1 MKPRHLTIWLSAAVV
16 VSLAGCRAQAPAGAD
31 LSRPATPR
39 CILWAIPG
47 ELRIDP
53 ITGKPHNPHVRDRD
67 WREANSVWSAAEKTV
82 SLAGARNE
90 WLGFQLIIEAAG
102 EDLRYVNVKF
112 TDLTGPGGRKIPARD
127 VKLFRV
133 WYTEVTEP
141 SRSFDA
147 RGGYQS
153 FNALGV
159 PSVGT
164 GWYGDALIPFHVRG
178 WGGRFSVAKGR
189 NQAVWAD
196 VKVAKKLPAG
206 TYRGKVTV
214 RADRAAAVEANV
226 ALTVWDFDIP
236 DKLNARG
243 EGPLYRATIPSMW
256 GVRADSDRGMKI
268 ERQFFRMA
276 RAHRFIP
283 YIYDCFPKVEGEG
296 LEIKI
301 DWTSHDKRFGPYFDG
316 SAFDD
321 KIPIQQWNVPV
332 DTYWPSSRGWADS
345 RPKDYYGRISRV
357 IQQYDEHF
365 KAKGWKPRMYVFFQG
380 LDEPSTEE
388 RFAKVVKV
396 AQAVK
401 EGSKRVKVRHD
412 FYTAF
417 AEGDKMIERFRGS
430 IDIWCISSCFYPVE
444 ALQARQAKGEE
455 AWYYQGAEPWVG
467 AENLDNEAI
476 GLRTWAWIAW
486 KYRVDCWHNWC
497 SGRWG
502 GENIFVWPN
511 NGGSR
516 GAWRPNGNGVM
527 VYPGILFGVDELFPS
542 VRLKAYRRGNTDYE
556 YMVLLKKLGQGKTAD
571 DIVNSIV
578 RKALGEAG
586 NDKSLIGKFG
596 DWSHDPDEWV
606 KARAKLAAA
615 ILKARKAA
623 P

>member
-1 MKPRHLTIWLSAAVV
+1 MRTRHLTIWLAAAVA
-16 VSLAGCRAQAPAGAD
+16 SFLAPLACAQAPAGAD
-31 LSRPATPR
+31 LPRPATPR

-53 ITGKPHNPHVRDRD
+53 MTGKTHNPHVRDRD
-67 WREANSVWSAAEKTV
+67 WRKANSVWSAAEKTV

-102 EDLRYVNVKF
+102 EDLRYVNVRF

-147 RGGYQS
+147 RTGYQS

-189 NQAVWAD
+189 NQAIWAD
-196 VKVAKKLPAG
+196 VKIPKKFPAG

-214 RADRAAAVEANV
+214 AADRAAPAEANV

-256 GVRADSDRGMKI
+256 GVRADSDRGLKI

-283 YIYDCFPKVEGEG
+283 YIYDCFPKVEGDG
-296 LEIKI
+296 LDIKI
-301 DWTSHDKRFGPYFDG
+301 DWASHDKRFGPYFDG

-332 DTYWPSSRGWADS
+332 DTYWPSPRGLADS
-345 RPKDYYGRISRV
+345 RPKDYYGRITRV

-365 KAKGWKPRMYVFFQG
+365 KAKGWKPLMYV
-380 LDEPSTEE
+380 S
-388 RFAKVVKV
+388 
-396 AQAVK
+396 
-401 EGSKRVKVRHD
+401 
-412 FYTAF
+412 
-417 AEGDKMIERFRGS
+417 
-430 IDIWCISSCFYPVE
+430 
-444 ALQARQAKGEE
+444 
-455 AWYYQGAEPWVG
+455 
-467 AENLDNEAI
+467 
-476 GLRTWAWIAW
+476 
-486 KYRVDCWHNWC
+486 
-497 SGRWG
+497 
-502 GENIFVWPN
+502 
-511 NGGSR
+511 SR
-516 GAWRPNGNGVM
+516 GWTSP
-527 VYPGILFGVDELFPS
+527 
-542 VRLKAYRRGNTDYE
+542 
-556 YMVLLKKLGQGKTAD
+556 
-571 DIVNSIV
+571 
-578 RKALGEAG
+578 
-586 NDKSLIGKFG
+586 
-596 DWSHDPDEWV
+596 
-606 KARAKLAAA
+606 
-615 ILKARKAA
+615 A
-623 P
+623 PRSGSPRS